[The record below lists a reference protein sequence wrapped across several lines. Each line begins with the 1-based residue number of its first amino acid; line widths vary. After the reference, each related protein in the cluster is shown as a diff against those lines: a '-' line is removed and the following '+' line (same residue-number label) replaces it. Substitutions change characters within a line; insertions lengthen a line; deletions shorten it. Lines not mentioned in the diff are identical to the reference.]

1 MEIEGWNHGFLYGST
16 HPPHQKKVPAD
27 VLMVLVG
34 ETCGFRSG
42 GSV

>member
-1 MEIEGWNHGFLYGST
+1 MDFYMDLPT
-16 HPPHQKKVPAD
+16 HPTKKKVPAD